1 VSDPI
6 RVYVNERPVNL
17 PRGADL
23 HAAVAAADPALA
35 EAVASGRAH
44 VTDGRGIRL
53 GPDAQLSAGA
63 ILRVVVSA
71 RRPEGNAHA

>member
-6 RVYVNERPVNL
+6 RVYINERPVNL
-17 PRGADL
+17 PRGADV
-23 HAAVAAADPALA
+23 HAAIAAADPALG
-35 EAVASGRAH
+35 EALTSGRAY

-53 GPDAQLSAGA
+53 VPDAPLSAGA

-71 RRPEGNAHA
+71 RQSEGDADA